1 MSASVDA
8 DVRIG
13 RRRCPQRSTQMSATV
28 GADAPGGAAVG
39 ALIRG
44 CSSLCCTNKAVGAL
58 LTWLAHLRQVHPLSV
73 CPLSTSLGE
82 AKCAVIVL
90 AHAEFAVD
98 KAHELHGGE
107 EAEAAVRLAVDSV
120 VEDVAQTLLA
130 HAELRDEDI
139 VAA

>member
-28 GADAPGGAAVG
+28 DADVPGGAAVG

-44 CSSLCCTNKAVGAL
+44 CSSLCCTDKAVGAL
-58 LTWLAHLRQVHPLSV
+58 LTWLVHLRQVHPLSA
-73 CPLSTSLGE
+73 SLGKAE
-82 AKCAVIVL
+82 GAVVVL
-90 AHAEFAVD
+90 ADAEFAVD
-98 KAHELHGGE
+98 KAHKLHSGE